1 MYIPMVV
8 EGVVELDGKKYLQI
22 EGGQLKLGNLFVE
35 PGANDGGANA
45 LMANM
50 LLTISEMTSRLAK
63 AHISLN
69 LTSPMAKST
78 LEL

>member
-50 LLTISEMTSRLAK
+50 LLTIFGDDLTLGEGSY
-63 AHISLN
+63 SLN